1 MEDENVVSPAGI
13 PASRTAPAAGRLSS
27 LDAKVIGEVWNGD
40 FKGDITFPLLREEL
54 LTRHPSLKFVP
65 FTHFPHTHVSDDPA
79 RQRERAT
86 HIAELARELGCDAVI
101 SGVGA

>member
-1 MEDENVVSPAGI
+1 VDNENVVSPAGI
-13 PASRTAPAAGRLSS
+13 PASRTALAAQRLSN

-40 FKGDITFPLLREEL
+40 FKGDVTFPMLREEL
-54 LTRHPSLKFVP
+54 LKRHPSLRIVP
-65 FTHFPHTHVSDDPA
+65 FTEFPHTHVSDDPV

-86 HIAELARELGCDAVI
+86 GIAERAKELGCDAVI